1 VHART
6 IGEFLA
12 GALENFFQLLLGASE
27 FLLMKESQGFI
38 VDFEL
43 GLDEGINELD
53 TSTLG
58 RRRGRESLLFL

>member
-1 VHART
+1 VHARA
-6 IGEFLA
+6 IGKFLA
-12 GALENFFQLLLGASE
+12 GTFENFFQLLLGASE

-53 TSTLG
+53 TATLG
-58 RRRGRESLLFL
+58 RRRGRESLFFL